1 MSEHKIHVKI
11 EGSNKVFDMPETPV
25 NLSIQIGD
33 TIRWYGTGGHDN
45 YVVTEKIYRV
55 SADETRLEFEDI
67 HMKKA

>member
-11 EGSNKVFDMPETPV
+11 EGNNKVFDMPETPV

-45 YVVTEKIYRV
+45 YVVT
-55 SADETRLEFEDI
+55 D
-67 HMKKA
+67 